1 MTIDIRHEGDLGASL
16 RDVMA
21 DVCTPV
27 AIVTSCVETTPFGST
42 VSAFCSLSMNPP
54 MVMVALNRESDTLR
68 ALKASGRFGVNIL
81 GIGNA
86 DLAMQFARKGPDKF
100 DGVTWTTSHGV
111 PRIDTSPGWIA
122 CDVAGLAEGGD
133 HLIISGNVVGAD
145 LRHSEPLTYHQRR
158 FGTHVP
164 FRVEQ

>member
-1 MTIDIRHEGDLGASL
+1 MTIDIRQRGDLAASL

-27 AIVTSCVETTPFGST
+27 AIVTSCVEHTPFGST
-42 VSAFCSLSMNPP
+42 VSAFCSLSMEPP
-54 MVMVALNRESDTLR
+54 MVMVALNRGSDTLR
-68 ALKASGRFGVNIL
+68 ALEVSGRFGVNVL
-81 GIGNA
+81 GSRNA
-86 DLAMQFARKGPDKF
+86 DLAMQFARKGPGKF
-100 DGVTWTTSHGV
+100 DGVRWTPTHGV

-122 CDVAGLAEGGD
+122 CDVAGFADGGD

-145 LRHSEPLTYHQRR
+145 LQHSEPLTYHQRR

-164 FRVEQ
+164 FPAGS